1 MRVDGDLLVGCST
14 AVLLF
19 ATLVGGITC
28 YNVKEATLIAEAI
41 NNGAE
46 PIDASCA
53 ITGSLRN
60 VCIINET
67 QSK

>member
-1 MRVDGDLLVGCST
+1 MRVDGDLLVGCIT
-14 AVLLF
+14 TVLLF
-19 ATLVGGITC
+19 ATLVGGIAY
-28 YNVKEATLIAEAI
+28 YNVKEAALIAEAI

-46 PIDASCA
+46 PMDASCA
-53 ITGSLRN
+53 ITGSRLD